1 MLVLGLVLS
10 PGAILV
16 AVLVGVLIYAVG
28 VYVLHAPTEIV
39 GIVAFLVFLLVLLG
53 GGSLSVD

>member
-1 MLVLGLVLS
+1 MLTLGIALS
-10 PGAILV
+10 PSAILV

-39 GIVAFLVFLLVLLG
+39 GIVAFVMFLLVLLG
-53 GGSLSVD
+53 GGSIQ